1 MTVQVVGVAGDVD
14 LTTRALLAHGLT
26 HAKDQTPPGPD
37 PTRRVVV
44 DVTAMTFCGA
54 AGLGLL
60 ALAADHSRRTG
71 TVWALAGLTPRL
83 TRLLAT
89 LWPTARPALY
99 RDRATAIT
107 AVGLGDPL
115 ADPRCS
121 VTHRHT
127 PAPPLATASTCKR
140 PADIRATSGSNRS
153 DLPDRAGRHASRAL
167 MCPAWSRS

>member
-1 MTVQVVGVAGDVD
+1 MYRLGAPDMTETPVEPAPPSAEGGAPGLRVTVGTRGAARSDHAYPMTVQVVGVAGDVD
-14 LTTRALLAHGLT
+14 LTTGALLAHGLT

-60 ALAADHSRRTG
+60 ARAADHSRRTG

-107 AVGLGDPL
+107 AVGLGDPW
-115 ADPRCS
+115 PI
-121 VTHRHT
+121 
-127 PAPPLATASTCKR
+127 PAA
-140 PADIRATSGSNRS
+140 
-153 DLPDRAGRHASRAL
+153 
-167 MCPAWSRS
+167 